1 MSRREIRDLI
11 LRHAPAHG
19 TTDVPIEG
27 LQLIRVTE
35 PVPIVPSVYPASL
48 CVLVQGQKRVYLGG
62 EVKTYGNR
70 SFLCCTMPLP
80 VEAEVPEASPGNPV
94 LGLLLSLET
103 ATMTETLVAAESAAR
118 LEPEVERSEST
129 PGLVVAACDEPLIEA
144 VWRLLQLLDDPCAR
158 QVLATSRLRELYFAL
173 LRSEAG
179 SVIRRTFGASRDLGR
194 ALAYLH
200 EHIAEPIGVGE
211 LARVAGMSR
220 AVFHR
225 RFKAVTT
232 LSPLQFIKAIRLNN
246 AAALIAGGMNVSE
259 AAHKVGY
266 GSPSQFSREFSRQY
280 GMPPRQWASAAVS
293 TAVPGNASVVGAG

>member
-1 MSRREIRDLI
+1 MSRRQIRDLI

-19 TTDVPIEG
+19 TADVPIEG

-35 PVPIVPSVYPASL
+35 PVPTVPVIYPASL
-48 CVLVQGQKRVYLGG
+48 CVLVEGQKRVYLGG
-62 EVKTYGNR
+62 EARTYGNG

-80 VEAEVPEASPGNPV
+80 VEAEVPQASPSNPV

-103 ATMTETLVAAESAAR
+103 PTMTETLVVAETTAR
-118 LEPEVERSEST
+118 LEPDVERSDST
-129 PGLVVAACDEPLIEA
+129 PGLVISAWDDSFIDA
-144 VWRLLQLLDDPCAR
+144 VLRLLQLLDDPCAR

-179 SVIRRTFGASRDLGR
+179 GVIRRTFGASRDLGR
-194 ALAYLH
+194 ALAYLR
-200 EHIAEPIGVGE
+200 EHISEPISVYE
-211 LARVAGMSR
+211 LARVAGMSK

-232 LSPLQFIKAIRLNN
+232 LSPLQFMKAIRLNN
-246 AAALIAGGMNVSE
+246 AAALIAGGMNIAE
-259 AAHKVGY
+259 AANQVGY

-280 GMPPRQWASAAVS
+280 GMPPRRWANDAGPAA
-293 TAVPGNASVVGAG
+293 AAGR

>member
-1 MSRREIRDLI
+1 MSRQIRDLI

-19 TTDVPIEG
+19 AADVPIEG

-35 PVPIVPSVYPASL
+35 PVPTVPVIYPASL
-48 CVLVQGQKRVYLGG
+48 CVLVEGQKRVYLGG
-62 EVKTYGNR
+62 QAKTYGNS

-80 VEAEVPEASPGNPV
+80 VEAEVPQASPSNPV

-103 ATMTETLVAAESAAR
+103 PTMTETLVAAETTAR
-118 LEPEVERSEST
+118 LEPDMETPESI
-129 PGLVVAACDEPLIEA
+129 PGLVVSAWDEPFIDA
-144 VWRLLQLLDDPCAR
+144 VLRLLQLLDDPCAR

-179 SVIRRTFGASRDLGR
+179 GVIRRTFRASRDLGR
-194 ALAYLH
+194 ALAYLR
-200 EHIAEPIGVGE
+200 EHISEPISVHK
-211 LARVAGMSR
+211 LARVAGMSK

-225 RFKAVTT
+225 RFKSMTT

-246 AAALIAGGMNVSE
+246 AAALIAGGMNIAE
-259 AAHKVGY
+259 AANHVGY

-280 GMPPRQWASAAVS
+280 GMPPRQWANAAVS
-293 TAVPGNASVVGAG
+293 AAAARN

>member
-1 MSRREIRDLI
+1 MSRRQIRDLI

-35 PVPIVPSVYPASL
+35 PVPIVPTIYPASL
-48 CVLVQGQKRVYLGG
+48 CVLVEGQKRVYLGG
-62 EVKTYGNR
+62 EAKTYGNS

-80 VEAEVPEASPGNPV
+80 VEAEVPQASPSNPV

-103 ATMTETLVAAESAAR
+103 PTMMETHVAAETTAR
-118 LEPEVERSEST
+118 LEPEVERSAST
-129 PGLVVAACDEPLIEA
+129 PGLVVSAWDEPFIDA

-179 SVIRRTFGASRDLGR
+179 GVIRQTFGASRDLGR

-200 EHIAEPIGVGE
+200 EHIGEPISVYE
-211 LARVAGMSR
+211 LARVAGMSK

-246 AAALIAGGMNVSE
+246 AAALIAGGLSIAE
-259 AAHKVGY
+259 AADRVGY

-280 GMPPRQWASAAVS
+280 GMPPRQWATAAVS
-293 TAVPGNASVVGAG
+293 ASG

>member
-1 MSRREIRDLI
+1 MSRRQIRDLI

-27 LQLIRVTE
+27 LQLIRVTK
-35 PVPIVPSVYPASL
+35 PVPTVPATYPASL
-48 CVLVQGQKRVYLGG
+48 CLLVDGRKRVYLGG
-62 EVKTYGNR
+62 EAKTYGDG
-70 SFLCCTMPLP
+70 SFLCCAMPLP
-80 VEAEVPEASPGNPV
+80 VEAEVPEASPRSPV

-103 ATMTETLVAAESAAR
+103 PTMTETLVAAEATAR
-118 LEPEVERSEST
+118 LEPDVDSVQSQ
-129 PGLVVAACDEPLIEA
+129 PGLVVCPYDEAFIDA
-144 VWRLLQLLDDPCAR
+144 VWRLLQLLDDACAR

-179 SVIRRTFGASRDLGR
+179 GVVRRSFGASRDLGR

-200 EHIAEPIGVGE
+200 EHIGEPIAIDE
-211 LARVAGMSR
+211 LARVAGMSK

-246 AAALIAGGMNVSE
+246 AAALIAGGMNVAE
-259 AAHKVGY
+259 AANQVGY

-280 GMPPRQWASAAVS
+280 GMAPRQWANDARPAV
-293 TAVPGNASVVGAG
+293 T